1 MSCAR
6 WYAPSGSFGISETKI
21 PVRSLDETTNFSVT
35 KQPILKVWE
44 LRLDEKGQ
52 LPDLGYE
59 HRDITKMDLAAEL
72 GVALRDLRSITETS
86 TYRRR
91 IATIITRPHVII
103 FHIEP
108 VQAIIQYNR
117 VMLFNLGRADPL
129 LAKVK
134 ARLPWRINKSTAS
147 TFEFKVLEALLIE
160 LVEQMDET
168 ARELEPVIEEIL
180 QKLIEGRQKTEDL
193 LNLKN
198 HTDRLNAFEAHV
210 LEVVSAIMQ
219 VLENDEDMAA
229 MYLTNAHRGK
239 KQDIKDHDEVET
251 MMEVFQQQVTEIDN
265 RITLIKTKIKTTED
279 YLKINIDGIRN
290 RLIRTNLWV
299 SIISFGV
306 TVCAAGA
313 SIFGMNIE
321 HGLEK
326 SPYAFPFVVSGLL
339 GVALISTGTI
349 YWLMFPRF
357 KDNTQKIQRV
367 IEKQRLKE
375 IETEKN
381 RLKEQEKKINKG
393 EEKQQKTSDSVHQYQ
408 EDNEGLPIR

>member
-1 MSCAR
+1 MLSRIHCLFLLSCKFSSVCESRRFCRTRRSCLGTCLRYRHSLHVSCAR

-180 QKLIEGRQKTEDL
+180 QKLIEGRQKNRRLTE
-193 LNLKN
+193 
-198 HTDRLNAFEAHV
+198 F
-210 LEVVSAIMQ
+210 
-219 VLENDEDMAA
+219 
-229 MYLTNAHRGK
+229 
-239 KQDIKDHDEVET
+239 
-251 MMEVFQQQVTEIDN
+251 
-265 RITLIKTKIKTTED
+265 
-279 YLKINIDGIRN
+279 
-290 RLIRTNLWV
+290 
-299 SIISFGV
+299 
-306 TVCAAGA
+306 
-313 SIFGMNIE
+313 
-321 HGLEK
+321 EK
-326 SPYAFPFVVSGLL
+326 SHRSFECV
-339 GVALISTGTI
+339 
-349 YWLMFPRF
+349 
-357 KDNTQKIQRV
+357 
-367 IEKQRLKE
+367 
-375 IETEKN
+375 
-381 RLKEQEKKINKG
+381 
-393 EEKQQKTSDSVHQYQ
+393 
-408 EDNEGLPIR
+408 